1 MSDIITL
8 ASGAVII
15 LVFLLFCFEERKL
28 YSIKEILVKLVN
40 SENILDSL
48 NNSKIASLGEKYEKT
63 IIVKIQK
70 TGKSQIYL
78 HLNLYMTT
86 ACVNATR

>member
-63 IIVKIQK
+63 
-70 TGKSQIYL
+70 TDTYYG
-78 HLNLYMTT
+78 
-86 ACVNATR
+86 ACNGVQPCGLR

>member
-48 NNSKIASLGEKYEKT
+48 NNSKIASLGEKYEKNYYRKYKRREK
-63 IIVKIQK
+63 VKYTCI
-70 TGKSQIYL
+70 
-78 HLNLYMTT
+78 
-86 ACVNATR
+86 

>member
-40 SENILDSL
+40 SDLGFIKQFQDSFAWG
-48 NNSKIASLGEKYEKT
+48 KI
-63 IIVKIQK
+63 
-70 TGKSQIYL
+70 
-78 HLNLYMTT
+78 
-86 ACVNATR
+86 

>member
-48 NNSKIASLGEKYEKT
+48 NNSKIASLG
-63 IIVKIQK
+63 
-70 TGKSQIYL
+70 
-78 HLNLYMTT
+78 
-86 ACVNATR
+86 

>member
-8 ASGAVII
+8 ASGAIII
-15 LVFLLFCFEERKL
+15 LVFLLFCLEEKKL

-48 NNSKIASLGEKYEKT
+48 KKSKIASLGKNMK
-63 IIVKIQK
+63 KLL
-70 TGKSQIYL
+70 S
-78 HLNLYMTT
+78 
-86 ACVNATR
+86 

>member
-40 SENILDSL
+40 SEKYLGFIKQFQDSFAWG
-48 NNSKIASLGEKYEKT
+48 KI
-63 IIVKIQK
+63 
-70 TGKSQIYL
+70 
-78 HLNLYMTT
+78 
-86 ACVNATR
+86 

>member
-48 NNSKIASLGEKYEKT
+48 NNSKIASLGENYYRKYKRREK
-63 IIVKIQK
+63 VKYTCI
-70 TGKSQIYL
+70 
-78 HLNLYMTT
+78 
-86 ACVNATR
+86 

>member
-63 IIVKIQK
+63 IIVNTKD
-70 TGKSQIYL
+70 GKSQIYL

>member
-28 YSIKEILVKLVN
+28 YSIKEILVKP
-40 SENILDSL
+40 
-48 NNSKIASLGEKYEKT
+48 
-63 IIVKIQK
+63 
-70 TGKSQIYL
+70 QIR
-78 HLNLYMTT
+78 N
-86 ACVNATR
+86 

>member
-40 SENILDSL
+40 LKS
-48 NNSKIASLGEKYEKT
+48 AT
-63 IIVKIQK
+63 IIQYTIK
-70 TGKSQIYL
+70 GRFMS
-78 HLNLYMTT
+78 
-86 ACVNATR
+86 R

>member
-40 SENILDSL
+40 S
-48 NNSKIASLGEKYEKT
+48 
-63 IIVKIQK
+63 
-70 TGKSQIYL
+70 
-78 HLNLYMTT
+78 
-86 ACVNATR
+86 ATR